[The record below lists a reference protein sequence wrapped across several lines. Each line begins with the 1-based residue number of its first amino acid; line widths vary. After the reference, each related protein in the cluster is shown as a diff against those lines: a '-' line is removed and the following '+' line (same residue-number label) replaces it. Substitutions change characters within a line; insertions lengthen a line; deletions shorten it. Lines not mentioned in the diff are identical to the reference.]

1 MVFSQIV
8 PANTRRALNA
18 TDPRWKLK
26 TSLHMLTLIACI
38 VSISLFAHAIPLWNA
53 NFFHNRGPNRG
64 DWTDGISLGPLT
76 FTFVATLL
84 ALFYTIIK
92 KHPCPPKTTVTITIL
107 IMLSLAPALVLAG
120 HGSLF
125 KHWRPPAVRSQNG
138 ILRCNLINIFTRD
151 CEPIL
156 YKVGELQIGAIAFGA
171 MTWVLVFIT
180 FLVSLYEHRA
190 AQVGEARRK
199 HHRGLR
205 RLILLVA
212 GQKRHH
218 GVEKGGSWH
227 GNERARAH
235 SSRSKSEA
243 STEAGHRSERSRRQG
258 REKRSEHR
266 QSGTR
271 RHYHSS
277 RKVGSGDTVPF
288 MLVSEP
294 EMVVAHPGNKWIQ

>member
-26 TSLHMLTLIACI
+26 AVLYLLTLIACI
-38 VSISLFAHAIPLWNA
+38 VSISLFTHAIPLWNA
-53 NFFHNRGPNRG
+53 NFFHNQGPNRG
-64 DWTDGISLGPLT
+64 DWTDGISLGPLA
-76 FTFVATLL
+76 FTSIATLL
-84 ALFYTIIK
+84 ALFYTFVK
-92 KHPCPPKTTVTITIL
+92 KRPCPPRTTVAITIL
-107 IMLSLAPALVLAG
+107 ILLSLAPALVLAG

-180 FLVSLYEHRA
+180 FLVTLYEHRA
-190 AQVGEARRK
+190 AQVGEERRK

-205 RLILLVA
+205 RLTLMVA
-212 GQKRHH
+212 RQRRQHD
-218 GVEKGGSWH
+218 VEKGGSWH
-227 GNERARAH
+227 GSERARGH
-235 SSRSKSEA
+235 SSRSKLEA
-243 STEAGHRSERSRRQG
+243 SKKHGHRSERSQRHG
-258 REKRSEHR
+258 RERRSEHR
-266 QSGTR
+266 PSETR
-271 RHYHSS
+271 RHYRSA
-277 RKVGSGDTVPF
+277 RKGGSGDTVPF
-288 MLVSEP
+288 VLVREP
-294 EMVVAHPGNKWIQ
+294 EMALAHPGTKWVQ